1 MRRTFVV
8 ADIPRP
14 NAYEDRLR
22 RLVGDLHDGVGP
34 TLAVALLGLR
44 AARDLVSRDREGAE
58 RLLAKLEEELFGAVT
73 ELRRIVADA
82 RPPALDEAG
91 LVQAVRRYAET
102 LAARVP
108 AEHGPLR
115 VDVEVC
121 GQVPDLSTEVE
132 VTAYRIIRESLVN
145 VARHSGARH
154 CVVRLWPREGDL
166 HVEITDDGVGTA
178 LDDVPA
184 GTGLRSMRE
193 RAGALGGGCRVEPVS
208 SGGTRIAAWLPLAAG
223 R

>member
-1 MRRTFVV
+1 MLRQLSDTAGVYLVV
-8 ADIPRP
+8 IVFQV
-14 NAYEDRLR
+14 LCV
-22 RLVGDLHDGVGP
+22 LV
-34 TLAVALLGLR
+34 
-44 AARDLVSRDREGAE
+44 LVSRVV
-58 RLLAKLEEELFGAVT
+58 RL
-73 ELRRIVADA
+73 R
-82 RPPALDEAG
+82 
-91 LVQAVRRYAET
+91 
-102 LAARVP
+102 
-108 AEHGPLR
+108 
-115 VDVEVC
+115 
-121 GQVPDLSTEVE
+121 
-132 VTAYRIIRESLVN
+132 RIIRESLVN